1 MIKSMT
7 GYGRAV
13 ETVNGREF
21 TVELRSVNN
30 RYLDCTVKLPRSL
43 SFAEEAVKQAVKASV
58 SRGKVDVYIT
68 VKSENADDTKI
79 SLNTA
84 VVEGYLAA
92 MRQMVE
98 SYGVKDDISVSTLSR
113 MNDVFTVEKPE
124 VDEEQLKADM
134 MGVLDKALAGYDAMR
149 CTEGAALDKDLRS
162 RGETILELV
171 SQVEAGNG
179 QTVIDYRTRL
189 ENKLREVLA
198 NTAID
203 ESRILTEAA
212 IFADKVAVD
221 EETVRLRSH
230 LSQMEEL
237 LANDKYDYTH
247 PQSMPDGSL
256 YYIRRPYRT
265 GQKRSSPFGCLL
277 DILLLPF
284 RLLGALFGFLNVFS
298 AKYSG
303 KTLSG
308 GRDVKNRDEQQMFID
323 GNLIQAEKELQ
334 ANRKRGEANP
344 GIIPHTWEL
353 RRRDANGNDT
363 LIRAGVAAFRA
374 DRTSGELLF
383 SNGSAILRRTP
394 DGKESK
400 VLDAQG
406 VSFIC

>member
-1 MIKSMT
+1 MTLIKSMT

-30 RYLDCTVKLPRSL
+30 RYLDCTVKMPRSL

-58 SRGKVDVYIT
+58 SRGKVDVFIT
-68 VKSENADDTKI
+68 VKSENTDDTKI
-79 SLNTA
+79 SLNAA

-98 SYGVKDDISVSTLSR
+98 TYGVRDDISVSTLSR

-124 VDEEQLKADM
+124 VDEQQLKADLM
-134 MGVLDKALAGYDAMR
+134 SVLEKALAGYDAMR

-189 ENKLREVLA
+189 ENKLKEVLS
-198 NTAID
+198 NTNID

-230 LSQMEEL
+230 LQQM
-237 LANDKYDYTH
+237 NT
-247 PQSMPDGSL
+247 M
-256 YYIRRPYRT
+256 
-265 GQKRSSPFGCLL
+265 
-277 DILLLPF
+277 
-284 RLLGALFGFLNVFS
+284 
-298 AKYSG
+298 
-303 KTLSG
+303 LSG
-308 GRDVKNRDEQQMFID
+308 GGAVGRKLDFLLQEMNREANTIGSKCTDVKLARIVVDIKAELEKIREQTQNI
-323 GNLIQAEKELQ
+323 E
-334 ANRKRGEANP
+334 
-344 GIIPHTWEL
+344 
-353 RRRDANGNDT
+353 
-363 LIRAGVAAFRA
+363 
-374 DRTSGELLF
+374 
-383 SNGSAILRRTP
+383 
-394 DGKESK
+394 
-400 VLDAQG
+400 
-406 VSFIC
+406 